1 MGIMNVKTRQEFQKL
16 HLSGLKAQ
24 YSQKHAAALK
34 WFEEADILASHTN
47 NDRRRRLDALN
58 PMAQALWAL
67 GDFKKAEQKIAQAA
81 TISSELGLRDEL
93 AVAFSNFGRLEAVKI
108 IKQKSVS
115 RQAGSFRKDSLPYF
129 VKTQKMLDGHKN
141 LSYRFT
147 NAQYGSVVAALAQD
161 YKKSAMF
168 VSEGLDVAFKRA
180 KYSKDAI
187 YKQNP
192 SGLEY
197 FAVASELIRLGTQN
211 PLSHAYKAKEKLA
224 RELIN

>member
-81 TISSELGLRDEL
+81 TIASELGLRDEL

-115 RQAGSFRKDSLPYF
+115 RQASNLRKNALPYF
-129 VKTQKMLDGHKN
+129 IKTQKMLAGHKN
-141 LSYRFT
+141 LNYRYT
-147 NAQYGSVVAALAQD
+147 NAQYGSLVAALAQD
-161 YKKSAMF
+161 YKKSALL
-168 VSEGLDVAFKRA
+168 VTEGMDIAFKRA
-180 KYSKDAI
+180 KYSKDPV
-187 YKQNP
+187 YKLNP

-197 FAVASELIRLGTQN
+197 FAVASELIRLGVQN

-224 RELIN
+224 RELVK